1 MKTLLVST
9 LCLLLSSL
17 PLSAQDAATT
27 LPELPEPST
36 PAIALEELRAHVRWL
51 SSDELEG
58 RGTGTPSIDL
68 AAEYIAR
75 EFARYGLEPGGEH
88 GTYFQTFEVVTGVAS
103 ERNALAMESA
113 GVRTPLDTM
122 QFMPYSFSASGAF
135 TGEPVFAGHGI
146 VAEDEGIDDY
156 GNRDVRGKVVIVRDG
171 IPANADPH
179 STIGMRATARSKEL
193 IARERG
199 AAALL
204 IIEDNET
211 QLRGLRYD
219 GSPTRAQ
226 IPVGRI
232 GRAAAREILSAA
244 GMTVDADTAF
254 GKGPAP
260 RSEEPSA
267 LVLQGEFNVQL
278 VSRKTRNV
286 IGFVPGA
293 DPERREDVIVIGA
306 HYDHLGWGEHGSLYR
321 GSVPMIHNG
330 ADDNASGT
338 AGVLELAQHFA
349 DTPAGRT
356 LMFMTFSGEEMGL
369 LGSAHWVSNPTMPIE
384 RVRAM
389 FNLDM
394 VGRLPTDSRRLN
406 VQGIGTSPLWKP
418 MVETLN
424 DAEAFD
430 LALIEDGHGASD
442 HSSFYAK
449 DIPVLFFFT
458 GLHADYHRPSDDAH
472 LLNYEGQTDVV
483 RYIAEAIT
491 AADAEEEIPFTRV
504 QKTEAQRVARF
515 NVYVG
520 TMPDYAYSGDGFRIT
535 GTSPGSPADKAGLKE
550 GDVIMRFGETEVK
563 NIYDY
568 MTALSRHEPDEDV
581 PVVVRRGEDEIT
593 VTVGLV
599 SK

>member
-1 MKTLLVST
+1 MKSLLVST
-9 LCLLLSSL
+9 LLLLSSL

-27 LPELPEPST
+27 LPPLPEPST
-36 PAIALEELRAHVRWL
+36 PTIALEELRTHVRWL

-75 EFARYGLEPGGEH
+75 EFARYGLEPGGEN
-88 GTYFQTFEVVTGVAS
+88 GTYFQTFEVVTGVTS
-103 ERNALAMESA
+103 QHNALAMESA
-113 GVRTPLDTM
+113 GARAPLDTM
-122 QFMPYSFSASGAF
+122 QFMPYSFSASGSFA
-135 TGEPVFAGHGI
+135 GAPVFAGHGI
-146 VAEDEGIDDY
+146 VAVDEGIDDY
-156 GNRDVRGKVVIVRDG
+156 ENLDVRGKVVIVRDG
-171 IPANADPH
+171 IPADANPH
-179 STIGMRATARSKEL
+179 GAVGMLATARSKEL

-211 QLRGLRYD
+211 QLRTLRYD

-232 GRAAAREILSAA
+232 GLAAARDILSAT
-244 GMTVDADTAF
+244 GVDDEMKDVF
-254 GKGPAP
+254 RKGPAP
-260 RSEEPSA
+260 KSEEPSA
-267 LVLQGEFNVQL
+267 MMLQGKFNVRL

-286 IGFVPGA
+286 LGIVPGS
-293 DPERREDVIVIGA
+293 DPARLKEAFVIGA
-306 HYDHLGWGEHGSLYR
+306 HYDHLGWGQHGSLYR

-349 DTPAGRT
+349 NAPAGRT
-356 LMFMTFSGEEMGL
+356 LVFMTFSGEEMGL

-394 VGRLPTDSRRLN
+394 VGRLPKDSRRLN

-418 MVETLN
+418 MVEKLN
-424 DAEAFD
+424 DTEVFD

-483 RYIAEAIT
+483 RYVAETIA
-491 AADAEEEIPFTRV
+491 AADAEDAIPFTRV
-504 QKTEAQRVARF
+504 QKTEEQRVARF

-535 GTSPGSPADKAGLKE
+535 GTSPGSPADKAGLQE
-550 GDVIMRFGETEVK
+550 GDVIMRFGETDVK

-568 MTALSRHEPDEDV
+568 MTALSRHEAGEDV